1 MRILIRDLSV
11 TIVRFWDCPMITP
24 MWNTL
29 GIARS
34 FLEGLKNY
42 KLDTVVEAMGCTLAN
57 HHRAVDDAGA
67 TADVFVRF
75 LERFKKKNIRDLDE
89 LNTYSAMSVDAIKKL
104 KTYHIILL
112 AKNEIGRINL
122 YRLVS
127 LSHLVITRD
136 VREYQRVCLQNTGR
150 D

>member
-1 MRILIRDLSV
+1 MRILIRDLSCHNCEV
-11 TIVRFWDCPMITP
+11 LGLPYDYTYVD
-24 MWNTL
+24 TL

-89 LNTYSAMSVDAIKKL
+89 LKYIQC
-104 KTYHIILL
+104 H
-112 AKNEIGRINL
+112 
-122 YRLVS
+122 
-127 LSHLVITRD
+127 
-136 VREYQRVCLQNTGR
+136 VCGCH
-150 D
+150 

>member
-1 MRILIRDLSV
+1 MRILIRALSV
-11 TIVRFWDCPMITP
+11 TIVRFWGCPMITLDVD
-24 MWNTL
+24 TL

-75 LERFKKKNIRDLDE
+75 LERFKK
-89 LNTYSAMSVDAIKKL
+89 
-104 KTYHIILL
+104 
-112 AKNEIGRINL
+112 RI
-122 YRLVS
+122 S
-127 LSHLVITRD
+127 GS
-136 VREYQRVCLQNTGR
+136 G
-150 D
+150 